1 LSGASIAVELAP
13 AEAEAVAAQAQKL
26 AAQMPS
32 ADGRAR
38 YEALSTAAA
47 NGVISDELVPSLES
61 LLELVLRRRPLT
73 EPVLSGV
80 YARTPRG
87 QELASASREVNS
99 ALRSLRGQALQTV
112 HLSSAPG
119 RYGLTIET
127 ERVRLSLV
135 LDEAGPRVESAE
147 IG

>member
-1 LSGASIAVELAP
+1 
-13 AEAEAVAAQAQKL
+13 
-26 AAQMPS
+26 MPS
-32 ADGRAR
+32 ADAR
-38 YEALSTAAA
+38 ERYTHLQQAALGGGVPEA
-47 NGVISDELVPSLES
+47 LVPSLEA

-73 EPVLSGV
+73 EPLLSGV

-87 QELASASREVNS
+87 KEFANASHDVNA
-99 ALRSLRGQALQTV
+99 ALRALRGQALHTL
-112 HLSSAPG
+112 HLTSGPG

-147 IG
+147 MG